1 MKEIDFELIRDMIFS
16 RLERELSP
24 KLYYHGVHHTRDDVL
39 PAIERLASLAQIKGE
54 ELLLLKIAAIYHDFG
69 YTHHYLNHEAIGA
82 GIASQELPEFG
93 FSAEQ
98 VRRIAGMIMATRMPQ
113 SPKNELE
120 KLICDADLDSLGRE
134 DFFVI
139 SHSLRLELK
148 EMGIITSVKEW
159 YTRQLKFLES
169 HVYLSEFGRAL
180 RTEGKNRN
188 ILELRSILNL
198 D

>member
-1 MKEIDFELIRDMIFS
+1 MEEIDFEAIRDTIFA

-39 PAIERLASLAQIKGE
+39 PAVERLAALAELNGDD
-54 ELLLLKIAAIYHDFG
+54 LLLLRVAAVYHDFG

-82 GIASQELPEFG
+82 GIASQELPDFG
-93 FSAEQ
+93 FSPEQ
-98 VRRIAGMIMATRMPQ
+98 VRRITSMIMATRMPQ
-113 SPKNELE
+113 SPKSNLE
-120 KLICDADLDSLGRE
+120 KIICDADLDSLGRE

-148 EMGIITSVKEW
+148 EMGIITTVKEW
-159 YTRQLKFLES
+159 YTRQLKFLET
-169 HVYLSEFGRAL
+169 HAYLSDAGKTLRA
-180 RTEGKNRN
+180 EGKKKN
-188 ILELRSILNL
+188 ILELRNILNI